1 MPLNQFD
8 VKPKGTSYNGQSISK
23 PEGSHNN
30 HYNNY
35 YTSPTFDRMAGGI
48 GAGNSS
54 YGLRATSN
62 ADGLGFHSPEYER
75 ALGELAATLAF
86 NKDTTQVQRYYAP
99 SYSGGSYKPKPEY
112 ITLDNINTGSLYSL
126 GDVSPEILKAQ
137 LIMKANGYD
146 VNTNGVYDS
155 KFADAMSTYKTN
167 NNRTNNYS
175 NTYGNKTIDVLNNAT
190 NKVTKEEYEKALGD
204 AVSSRIG
211 GAGNALSLTKDALKI
226 ASTKNK
232 TQGTPKTS
240 KTPKKITKG

>member
-8 VKPKGTSYNGQSISK
+8 VKPKGTSYNGQNISK
-23 PEGSHNN
+23 PEGNHNN

-35 YTSPTFDRMAGGI
+35 YTSPTFDRMTGGI

-112 ITLDNINTGSLYSL
+112 ITLDNINTGSLYTL

-146 VNTNGVYDS
+146 VNTNGVYDT
-155 KFADAMSTYKTN
+155 KFANAMSAYKADN
-167 NNRTNNYS
+167 GRTNDYAG
-175 NTYGNKTIDVLNNAT
+175 TYGNKTIDVLNNAT
-190 NKVTKEEYEKALGD
+190 NKVTVDDYNKALGN
-204 AVSSRIG
+204 AVKSSVGSAG
-211 GAGNALSLTKDALKI
+211 GGVSTVGKALNI
-226 ASTKNK
+226 ASTYNK
-232 TQGTPKTS
+232 TKGTKST
-240 KTPKKITKG
+240 TPKKITMG

>member
-8 VKPKGTSYNGQSISK
+8 VKPKGTFYNAQNVTKQGNS
-23 PEGSHNN
+23 NN
-30 HYNNY
+30 RYNNY
-35 YTSPTFDRMAGGI
+35 YTSPTFDRMTGGI

-99 SYSGGSYKPKPEY
+99 SHSGGSYKSQPEY
-112 ITLDNINTGSLYSL
+112 ITLDNINTGSLYTL

-155 KFADAMSTYKTN
+155 KFAEAMSAYKSD
-167 NNRTNNYS
+167 NNRTNNYN
-175 NTYGNKTIDVLNNAT
+175 NTYGNKTIDVLNNST
-190 NKVTKEEYEKALGD
+190 NKVTKEEYNRALGN
-204 AVSSRIG
+204 AISSNSKNVG
-211 GAGNALSLTKDALKI
+211 GAGSTVSKASNILSTYNK
-226 ASTKNK
+226 TKN
-232 TQGTPKTS
+232 TS
-240 KTPKKITKG
+240 KSPKKITKRKR

>member
-8 VKPKGTSYNGQSISK
+8 IKPKGTSYNAQSVTKQGNSY
-23 PEGSHNN
+23 NN

-35 YTSPTFDRMAGGI
+35 YTSPTFDKMTGGI

-86 NKDTTQVQRYYAP
+86 NKDTTQVQRYSAP
-99 SYSGGSYKPKPEY
+99 SGSYNPKSDY
-112 ITLDNINTGSLYSL
+112 ITLDNVNTGSLYTL

-155 KFADAMSTYKTN
+155 KFANAMSAYKTD

-175 NTYGNKTIDVLNNAT
+175 NTYGNKTIDVLNNST
-190 NKVTKEEYEKALGD
+190 NKVTKEEYNKALGN
-204 AVSSRIG
+204 AIKSNVGSPG
-211 GAGNALSLTKDALKI
+211 GAASTVGKALNI
-226 ASTKNK
+226 ASIYNK
-232 TQGTPKTS
+232 TKGTS

>member
-8 VKPKGTSYNGQSISK
+8 IKPKGTSYNTHSVTKQGNSN
-23 PEGSHNN
+23 G
-30 HYNNY
+30 YNNY
-35 YTSPTFDRMAGGI
+35 YISPTFDRMTGGI

-62 ADGLGFHSPEYER
+62 ADGLGFHSPEYKR

-99 SYSGGSYKPKPEY
+99 SGSYKPKPDY
-112 ITLDNINTGSLYSL
+112 ITLDNVNTGSLYTL

-155 KFADAMSTYKTN
+155 KFANAMSAYKTD

-175 NTYGNKTIDVLNNAT
+175 NTYGNKTIDVLNNST
-190 NKVTKEEYEKALGD
+190 NKVTKEEYNKALGN
-204 AVSSRIG
+204 AIKSNVGSPG
-211 GAGNALSLTKDALKI
+211 GAASTIGKALNI
-226 ASTKNK
+226 ASTHNK
-232 TQGTPKTS
+232 TKKTT
-240 KTPKKITKG
+240 KTPKNITKG

>member
-8 VKPKGTSYNGQSISK
+8 VKPKGTSYNTQSVTKQGNSN
-23 PEGSHNN
+23 G
-30 HYNNY
+30 YNNY
-35 YTSPTFDRMAGGI
+35 YVSPTFDRMTGGI

-86 NKDTTQVQRYYAP
+86 NKDTTQVQRYYSP
-99 SYSGGSYKPKPEY
+99 SYSSRPDY
-112 ITLDNINTGSLYSL
+112 ITLDNVNTGSLYTL

-137 LIMKANGYD
+137 LIMKSNGYD

-155 KFADAMSTYKTN
+155 KFANAMSAYKTD

-175 NTYGNKTIDVLNNAT
+175 NTYGNKTIDVLNNSA
-190 NKVTKEEYEKALGD
+190 NKVTKEEYNRALGNAIKSNVGNAGGAASTVGKAL
-204 AVSSRIG
+204 
-211 GAGNALSLTKDALKI
+211 NI
-226 ASTKNK
+226 ASTYNK
-232 TQGTPKTS
+232 TKGAS

>member
-8 VKPKGTSYNGQSISK
+8 VKPKGTSYNAQSVTKQGNSY
-23 PEGSHNN
+23 NN

-35 YTSPTFDRMAGGI
+35 YTSPTFDRMTGGI

-99 SYSGGSYKPKPEY
+99 SGSYNPKSDY
-112 ITLDNINTGSLYSL
+112 ITLDNVNTGSLYTL

-155 KFADAMSTYKTN
+155 KFANAMSAYKTD
-167 NNRTNNYS
+167 NNRTNNYN
-175 NTYGNKTIDVLNNAT
+175 NTYGNKTIDVLNNAP
-190 NKVTKEEYEKALGD
+190 NKVTKEEYNKVLGNAIKSNVGSPGGVASTVGKALN
-204 AVSSRIG
+204 I
-211 GAGNALSLTKDALKI
+211 T
-226 ASTKNK
+226 STYNK
-232 TQGTPKTS
+232 TKGTS

>member
-23 PEGSHNN
+23 PEGNHNS

-35 YTSPTFDRMAGGI
+35 YTSPTFDRMTGGI

-137 LIMKANGYD
+137 LIMKSNGYD

-155 KFADAMSTYKTN
+155 KFADAMSAYKSD
-167 NNRTNNYS
+167 NNRTNNYN
-175 NTYGNKTIDVLNNAT
+175 NTYGNKTIDVLNNAP
-190 NKVTKEEYEKALGD
+190 NKVTVDDYNAALGN
-204 AVSSRIG
+204 AVKSSVGSAG
-211 GAGNALSLTKDALKI
+211 GATSTVGKALKI
-226 ASTKNK
+226 ASTNNK
-232 TQGTPKTS
+232 TKNTT

>member
-8 VKPKGTSYNGQSISK
+8 VKPKGTSYNTQSVTKQGNS
-23 PEGSHNN
+23 N

-35 YTSPTFDRMAGGI
+35 YTSPTFDRMTGGI

-99 SYSGGSYKPKPEY
+99 SYSGGSYKPQPSY

-175 NTYGNKTIDVLNNAT
+175 NTYGNKTIDVLNNST
-190 NKVTKEEYEKALGD
+190 NKVTKEEYEKALDD

-211 GAGNALSLTKDALKI
+211 GSGNALSLTKDALKI

-232 TQGTPKTS
+232 TKGTPKTP
-240 KTPKKITKG
+240 KTPKKVTKG

>member
-8 VKPKGTSYNGQSISK
+8 VKPKGTSYNGQSVTK
-23 PEGSHNN
+23 QGNNN

-35 YTSPTFDRMAGGI
+35 YTSPTFDRMTGGI

-62 ADGLGFHSPEYER
+62 ADGLGFHSPDYER

-99 SYSGGSYKPKPEY
+99 SYSGGSYKPQPSY
-112 ITLDNINTGSLYSL
+112 ITLDNINTGSLYTL

-155 KFADAMSTYKTN
+155 KFADAMSAYKSD
-167 NNRTNNYS
+167 NNRTNNYN
-175 NTYGNKTIDVLNNAT
+175 NTYGNKTIDVLNNAP
-190 NKVTKEEYEKALGD
+190 NKVTVDDYNAALGN
-204 AVSSRIG
+204 AVKSSVGSAG
-211 GAGNALSLTKDALKI
+211 GATSTVGKALKI
-226 ASTKNK
+226 ASTNNK
-232 TQGTPKTS
+232 TKGTP

>member
-8 VKPKGTSYNGQSISK
+8 VKPKGTSYNTQGVTKQENSY
-23 PEGSHNN
+23 NN

-35 YTSPTFDRMAGGI
+35 YTSPTFDRMTGGI

-99 SYSGGSYKPKPEY
+99 SGSYKSKPEY
-112 ITLDNINTGSLYSL
+112 ITLDNVNTGSLYTL

-155 KFADAMSTYKTN
+155 KFADAMSAYKTD

-175 NTYGNKTIDVLNNAT
+175 NTYGNKTIDVLNNSA
-190 NKVTKEEYEKALGD
+190 NKVTKEEYNRALGNAIKSNVGNVGGAASTVGKAL
-204 AVSSRIG
+204 
-211 GAGNALSLTKDALKI
+211 NI
-226 ASTKNK
+226 ASTHNK
-232 TQGTPKTS
+232 TKGTS

>member
-8 VKPKGTSYNGQSISK
+8 VKPKGTSYNAQSVTKQGNSY
-23 PEGSHNN
+23 NN

-35 YTSPTFDRMAGGI
+35 YTSPTFDRMTGGI

-62 ADGLGFHSPEYER
+62 SDGLGFHSPEYER

-99 SYSGGSYKPKPEY
+99 SGSYNPKPDY
-112 ITLDNINTGSLYSL
+112 ITLNNVNTGSLYAL

-155 KFADAMSTYKTN
+155 KFANAMSAYKTD

-175 NTYGNKTIDVLNNAT
+175 NTYGNKTIDVLNNST
-190 NKVTKEEYEKALGD
+190 NKVTKEEYNKALGN
-204 AVSSRIG
+204 AIKSNVGRPG
-211 GAGNALSLTKDALKI
+211 GAASTIGKALNI
-226 ASTKNK
+226 ASTHNK
-232 TQGTPKTS
+232 TKSTS
-240 KTPKKITKG
+240 KAPKKITKR

>member
-8 VKPKGTSYNGQSISK
+8 VKPKGTSYNTQSVTKQGNSN
-23 PEGSHNN
+23 G
-30 HYNNY
+30 YNNY
-35 YTSPTFDRMAGGI
+35 YVSPTFDRMTGGI

-62 ADGLGFHSPEYER
+62 ADGLGFHTPEYER

-86 NKDTTQVQRYYAP
+86 NKDTTQVQRYAVP
-99 SYSGGSYKPKPEY
+99 SYKPRPDY
-112 ITLDNINTGSLYSL
+112 ITLDNVNTGSLYTL

-155 KFADAMSTYKTN
+155 KFANAMSAYKTD

-175 NTYGNKTIDVLNNAT
+175 NTYGNKTIDVLNNSA
-190 NKVTKEEYEKALGD
+190 NKVTKEEYNRALGNAIKSNVGSPGGAASTIGKAL
-204 AVSSRIG
+204 
-211 GAGNALSLTKDALKI
+211 NI
-226 ASTKNK
+226 ASTYNK
-232 TQGTPKTS
+232 TKNTT

>member
-8 VKPKGTSYNGQSISK
+8 VKPKGTSYNTQSVTKQGNSN
-23 PEGSHNN
+23 G
-30 HYNNY
+30 YNNY
-35 YTSPTFDRMAGGI
+35 YVSPTFDRMTGGI

-54 YGLRATSN
+54 YGLRTTSN

-99 SYSGGSYKPKPEY
+99 SGSYKPKPDY
-112 ITLDNINTGSLYSL
+112 ITLDNVNTGSLYTL

-155 KFADAMSTYKTN
+155 KFANAMSAYKTD

-175 NTYGNKTIDVLNNAT
+175 NTYGNKTIDVLNNSA
-190 NKVTKEEYEKALGD
+190 NKVTKEEYNRALGNTIKSNVGSPGGAASTVGKAL
-204 AVSSRIG
+204 
-211 GAGNALSLTKDALKI
+211 NI
-226 ASTKNK
+226 ASTYNK
-232 TQGTPKTS
+232 TKGTS

>member
-8 VKPKGTSYNGQSISK
+8 VKPKGTSYNTQGVTKQGNS
-23 PEGSHNN
+23 N

-35 YTSPTFDRMAGGI
+35 YTSPTFDRMTGGI

-99 SYSGGSYKPKPEY
+99 SYSGGSYKPQSSY

-155 KFADAMSTYKTN
+155 KFADAMSAYKSD
-167 NNRTNNYS
+167 NNRTNNYN
-175 NTYGNKTIDVLNNAT
+175 NTYGNKTIDVLNNAP
-190 NKVTKEEYEKALGD
+190 NKVTVDDYNAALGN

-226 ASTKNK
+226 SSTKNK
-232 TQGTPKTS
+232 TKGTPKTP
-240 KTPKKITKG
+240 KTPKKVTKG

>member
-8 VKPKGTSYNGQSISK
+8 VKPKGTSYNGQSVTK
-23 PEGSHNN
+23 QGNNN

-35 YTSPTFDRMAGGI
+35 YTSPTFDRMSGGI

-62 ADGLGFHSPEYER
+62 ADGLGFHSPDYER

-99 SYSGGSYKPKPEY
+99 SYSGGSYKPQPSY
-112 ITLDNINTGSLYSL
+112 ITLDNINTGSLYTL

-146 VNTNGVYDS
+146 VNTNGFYDS
-155 KFADAMSTYKTN
+155 KFADAMSAYKSD
-167 NNRTNNYS
+167 NNRTNNYN
-175 NTYGNKTIDVLNNAT
+175 NTYGNKTIDVLNNAP
-190 NKVTKEEYEKALGD
+190 NKVTVDDYNAALGNAVKSSVGSAGGATSTVGKAL
-204 AVSSRIG
+204 
-211 GAGNALSLTKDALKI
+211 NI
-226 ASTKNK
+226 ASTYNK
-232 TQGTPKTS
+232 TKDTS

>member
-8 VKPKGTSYNGQSISK
+8 VKPKGTSYNTQSVTKQGNSY
-23 PEGSHNN
+23 NN

-35 YTSPTFDRMAGGI
+35 YTSPTFDRMTGGI

-86 NKDTTQVQRYYAP
+86 NKDTTQVQKYYAP
-99 SYSGGSYKPKPEY
+99 SGSYNPKPDY
-112 ITLDNINTGSLYSL
+112 ITLDNVNTGSLYTL

-155 KFADAMSTYKTN
+155 KFANAMSAYKTD

-175 NTYGNKTIDVLNNAT
+175 NTYGNKTIDVLNNST
-190 NKVTKEEYEKALGD
+190 NKVTKEEYNKALGN
-204 AVSSRIG
+204 AIKSNFGSPG
-211 GAGNALSLTKDALKI
+211 GAASTIGKALNI
-226 ASTKNK
+226 ASTHNK
-232 TQGTPKTS
+232 TKGTS
-240 KTPKKITKG
+240 KTSKKITKGKR

>member
-23 PEGSHNN
+23 PEGNHNN

-35 YTSPTFDRMAGGI
+35 YTSPTFDRMTGGI

-54 YGLRATSN
+54 YGLRSTSN
-62 ADGLGFHSPEYER
+62 DAGLVGHSPEYER

-99 SYSGGSYKPKPEY
+99 SYSGGSYKPQPEY
-112 ITLDNINTGSLYSL
+112 IALDNINTGSLYSL

-155 KFADAMSTYKTN
+155 KFADAMSTYKSD

-175 NTYGNKTIDVLNNAT
+175 GTYGNKTIDVLNNAP
-190 NKVTKEEYEKALGD
+190 NKVTVEDYNKALGNAVKSSVGSPGG
-204 AVSSRIG
+204 AVSTVG
-211 GAGNALSLTKDALKI
+211 KALNI
-226 ASTKNK
+226 ASTHNK
-232 TQGTPKTS
+232 TKGTK

>member
-8 VKPKGTSYNGQSISK
+8 VKPKGTSYNTQSVTKQGNSN
-23 PEGSHNN
+23 G
-30 HYNNY
+30 YNNY
-35 YTSPTFDRMAGGI
+35 YVSPTFDRMTGGI

-99 SYSGGSYKPKPEY
+99 SYSGGSYKPKPDY
-112 ITLDNINTGSLYSL
+112 ITLDNVNTGSLYTL

-155 KFADAMSTYKTN
+155 KFANAMSAYKTD

-175 NTYGNKTIDVLNNAT
+175 NTYGNKTIDVLNNSA
-190 NKVTKEEYEKALGD
+190 NKVTKEEYNKALGN
-204 AVSSRIG
+204 AIKSNVGSPG
-211 GAGNALSLTKDALKI
+211 GAASTIGKALNI
-226 ASTKNK
+226 ASTHNK
-232 TQGTPKTS
+232 TKKTK

>member
-8 VKPKGTSYNGQSISK
+8 VKPKGTSYNTQSVTKQGNSN
-23 PEGSHNN
+23 G
-30 HYNNY
+30 YNNY
-35 YTSPTFDRMAGGI
+35 YVSPTFDRMTGGI

-54 YGLRATSN
+54 YGLRTTSN

-86 NKDTTQVQRYYAP
+86 NQDTTQVQRYYRP
-99 SYSGGSYKPKPEY
+99 SGSYSSQPDY
-112 ITLDNINTGSLYSL
+112 ITLDNIKTGSLYSL

-155 KFADAMSTYKTN
+155 KFADAMSAYKSD

-175 NTYGNKTIDVLNNAT
+175 NTYGNKTIDVLNNSA
-190 NKVTKEEYEKALGD
+190 NKVTKEEYNNALGNAIKSNVGSPVGAASTVGKAL
-204 AVSSRIG
+204 
-211 GAGNALSLTKDALKI
+211 NI
-226 ASTKNK
+226 ASTNNK
-232 TQGTPKTS
+232 TKGTP

>member
-8 VKPKGTSYNGQSISK
+8 VKPKGTSYNGQSVTK
-23 PEGSHNN
+23 QGNNN

-35 YTSPTFDRMAGGI
+35 YTSPTFDRMTGGI

-99 SYSGGSYKPKPEY
+99 SGSYKPRPEY
-112 ITLDNINTGSLYSL
+112 ITLDNVNTGSLYTL

-155 KFADAMSTYKTN
+155 KFANAMSAYKTD

-175 NTYGNKTIDVLNNAT
+175 NTYGNKTIDVLNNSI
-190 NKVTKEEYEKALGD
+190 NKVTKEEYNKALGN
-204 AVSSRIG
+204 AIKSNVGRPG
-211 GAGNALSLTKDALKI
+211 GAASTIGKALNI
-226 ASTKNK
+226 ASTHNK
-232 TQGTPKTS
+232 TKGTS

>member
-23 PEGSHNN
+23 SEGNRNS

-99 SYSGGSYKPKPEY
+99 SYSGGSYKPQSSY

-155 KFADAMSTYKTN
+155 KFADAMSVYKSD
-167 NNRTNNYS
+167 NNRTNNYN
-175 NTYGNKTIDVLNNAT
+175 NTYGNKTIDVLNNAP
-190 NKVTKEEYEKALGD
+190 NKVTVDDYNAALGNAVKSSVGNPGGATSTVGKAL
-204 AVSSRIG
+204 
-211 GAGNALSLTKDALKI
+211 NI
-226 ASTKNK
+226 ASTYHK
-232 TQGTPKTS
+232 TKGTS

>member
-8 VKPKGTSYNGQSISK
+8 IKPKGTSYNGQSVSK
-23 PEGSHNN
+23 PESNHNN

-35 YTSPTFDRMAGGI
+35 YTSPTFDRMTGGI

-62 ADGLGFHSPEYER
+62 DAGLVGHSPEYER

-86 NKDTTQVQRYYAP
+86 NQDTTQVQRYVAP
-99 SYSGGSYKPKPEY
+99 SYSGGGSYRPQPSY
-112 ITLDNINTGSLYSL
+112 ITLDNINTGSLYKL
-126 GDVSPEILKAQ
+126 GDASPEILKAQ

-155 KFADAMSTYKTN
+155 KFADAMSSYKTD

-190 NKVTKEEYEKALGD
+190 NKVTVNDYM
-204 AVSSRIG
+204 
-211 GAGNALSLTKDALKI
+211 NALSDTVKSNVSGVGSAASVAGKALNV
-226 ASTKNK
+226 ASTYNNTK
-232 TQGTPKTS
+232 GTA

>member
-8 VKPKGTSYNGQSISK
+8 IKPQGTSYNGQGISK
-23 PEGSHNN
+23 QGNNRNN

-35 YTSPTFDRMAGGI
+35 YTSPTFDRMTGGI

-62 ADGLGFHSPEYER
+62 DVGLVGHSPEYER

-86 NKDTTQVQRYYAP
+86 NRDTTQVQRYVAP
-99 SYSGGSYKPKPEY
+99 SYSGGGSYKPQPSY
-112 ITLDNINTGSLYSL
+112 ISVDNVNTGSLYGL

-146 VNTNGVYDS
+146 VNTNGVYDT
-155 KFADAMSTYKTN
+155 KFANAMSAYKSD

-190 NKVTKEEYEKALGD
+190 NRVTVDDYNAALGN
-204 AVSSRIG
+204 AIKSSVGSVG
-211 GAGNALSLTKDALKI
+211 GATSTVGKALKI
-226 ASTKNK
+226 ASTYNK
-232 TQGTPKTS
+232 TKGTP

>member
-8 VKPKGTSYNGQSISK
+8 VKPKGTSYNGQSVTK
-23 PEGSHNN
+23 QGNNNN

-35 YTSPTFDRMAGGI
+35 YTSPTFDRMTGGI

-62 ADGLGFHSPEYER
+62 DAGLVGHSPEYER

-99 SYSGGSYKPKPEY
+99 SYSGGSYKPQPSY

-175 NTYGNKTIDVLNNAT
+175 NTYGNKTIDVLNNST

-232 TQGTPKTS
+232 TKGTPKTS

>member
-8 VKPKGTSYNGQSISK
+8 VKPKGTSYNGQSVTK
-23 PEGSHNN
+23 QGNNN

-35 YTSPTFDRMAGGI
+35 YTSPTFDRMTGGI

-86 NKDTTQVQRYYAP
+86 NQDTTQVQRYVRP
-99 SYSGGSYKPKPEY
+99 SGSYGSQPNY
-112 ITLDNINTGSLYSL
+112 ITLDSINTGSLYSL

-155 KFADAMSTYKTN
+155 KFADAMAAYKTD

-175 NTYGNKTIDVLNNAT
+175 NTYGNKTIDVLNNAQ
-190 NKVTKEEYEKALGD
+190 NKVTVDDYNAALGNAVKSSVGSAGGSTSTVGKALN
-204 AVSSRIG
+204 V
-211 GAGNALSLTKDALKI
+211 
-226 ASTKNK
+226 ASTYNK
-232 TQGTPKTS
+232 TKSTA
-240 KTPKKITKG
+240 KTPKKVTKG

>member
-8 VKPKGTSYNGQSISK
+8 VKPKGTSYNTQSVTK
-23 PEGSHNN
+23 QGNN
-30 HYNNY
+30 NGYNNY
-35 YTSPTFDRMAGGI
+35 YVSPTFDRMTGGI

-99 SYSGGSYKPKPEY
+99 SYSGGSYKPQPSY

-146 VNTNGVYDS
+146 VNANGVYDS
-155 KFADAMSTYKTN
+155 KFANAMSAYKTD

-175 NTYGNKTIDVLNNAT
+175 NTYGNKTIDVLNNST
-190 NKVTKEEYEKALGD
+190 NKVTKEEYNKALGN
-204 AVSSRIG
+204 AIKSNVGSPG
-211 GAGNALSLTKDALKI
+211 GAASTIGKALNI
-226 ASTKNK
+226 ASAYNK
-232 TQGTPKTS
+232 TKGTS

>member
-8 VKPKGTSYNGQSISK
+8 VKPKGTSYNGQSVTK
-23 PEGSHNN
+23 QGNNN

-35 YTSPTFDRMAGGI
+35 YTSPTFDRMSGGI

-62 ADGLGFHSPEYER
+62 ADGLGFHSPDYER

-99 SYSGGSYKPKPEY
+99 SYSGGSYKPQPSY
-112 ITLDNINTGSLYSL
+112 ITLDNINTGSLYTL

-175 NTYGNKTIDVLNNAT
+175 NTYGNKTIDVLNNAQ
-190 NKVTKEEYEKALGD
+190 NKVTVDDYNAALGNAVKSSVGSAGGATSTVGKALNI
-204 AVSSRIG
+204 VS
-211 GAGNALSLTKDALKI
+211 TY
-226 ASTKNK
+226 NK
-232 TQGTPKTS
+232 TKGTS

>member
-35 YTSPTFDRMAGGI
+35 YTSPTFDRMTGGI

-86 NKDTTQVQRYYAP
+86 NKDTTQVQRYVAP
-99 SYSGGSYKPKPEY
+99 SYSGGGSYRPKPEY

-155 KFADAMSTYKTN
+155 KFADAMSSYKSD

-175 NTYGNKTIDVLNNAT
+175 NTYGNKTIDVLNNAQ
-190 NKVTKEEYEKALGD
+190 NKVTVDDYNAALGNAIKSSVGSVGGATSTVGKAL
-204 AVSSRIG
+204 
-211 GAGNALSLTKDALKI
+211 NI
-226 ASTKNK
+226 ASTYNK
-232 TQGTPKTS
+232 TKGTP

>member
-8 VKPKGTSYNGQSISK
+8 VKPKGTSYNTQSVTKQGNSN
-23 PEGSHNN
+23 G
-30 HYNNY
+30 YNNY
-35 YTSPTFDRMAGGI
+35 YVSPTFDRMTGGI

-86 NKDTTQVQRYYAP
+86 NKDTTQVQRYVAP
-99 SYSGGSYKPKPEY
+99 SGSYKPRPDY
-112 ITLDNINTGSLYSL
+112 ITLDNVNTGSLYTL

-155 KFADAMSTYKTN
+155 KFANAMSTYKTD

-175 NTYGNKTIDVLNNAT
+175 NTYGNKTIDVLNNSA
-190 NKVTKEEYEKALGD
+190 NKVTKEEYNKALGN
-204 AVSSRIG
+204 AIKSNVGRPG
-211 GAGNALSLTKDALKI
+211 GAASTVGKALNI
-226 ASTKNK
+226 ASTHNK
-232 TQGTPKTS
+232 TKNTT

>member
-8 VKPKGTSYNGQSISK
+8 IKPQGTSYNGQGISK
-23 PEGSHNN
+23 QGNNRNN

-35 YTSPTFDRMAGGI
+35 YTSPTFDRMTGGI

-86 NKDTTQVQRYYAP
+86 NQDTTQVQRYVAP
-99 SYSGGSYKPKPEY
+99 SYSGGGSYKPQPSY
-112 ITLDNINTGSLYSL
+112 ITLDNINTGSLYRL
-126 GDVSPEILKAQ
+126 GDVNPEILKAQ

-155 KFADAMSTYKTN
+155 KFADAMSSYKSD

-190 NKVTKEEYEKALGD
+190 NKVTKEEYEKVLGD
-204 AVSSRIG
+204 VVKSSVGSSG
-211 GAGNALSLTKDALKI
+211 GATSSVGKALNI
-226 ASTKNK
+226 ASTYNK
-232 TQGTPKTS
+232 TKGTS

>member
-8 VKPKGTSYNGQSISK
+8 VKPKGTSYNTQSVTKQGNSN
-23 PEGSHNN
+23 G
-30 HYNNY
+30 YNNY
-35 YTSPTFDRMAGGI
+35 YVSPTFDRMTGGI

-62 ADGLGFHSPEYER
+62 ADGLGFHSLEYER

-86 NKDTTQVQRYYAP
+86 NKDTTQVQRYYA
-99 SYSGGSYKPKPEY
+99 SSYKSRPDY
-112 ITLDNINTGSLYSL
+112 ITLDNVNTGSLYTL

-155 KFADAMSTYKTN
+155 KFANAMSAYKTD
-167 NNRTNNYS
+167 NNRTNNYN
-175 NTYGNKTIDVLNNAT
+175 NTYGNKTIDVLNNAP
-190 NKVTKEEYEKALGD
+190 NKVTKEEYNRALGNAIKSNVGSPGGAASTVGKAL
-204 AVSSRIG
+204 
-211 GAGNALSLTKDALKI
+211 NI
-226 ASTKNK
+226 ASTHNK
-232 TQGTPKTS
+232 TKKTT

>member
-8 VKPKGTSYNGQSISK
+8 VKPKGTSYNGQSVTK
-23 PEGSHNN
+23 QGNNN

-35 YTSPTFDRMAGGI
+35 YTSPTFDRMSGGI

-62 ADGLGFHSPEYER
+62 ADGLGFHSPDYER

-99 SYSGGSYKPKPEY
+99 SYSGGSYKPQPSY
-112 ITLDNINTGSLYSL
+112 ITLDNINTGSLYTL

-155 KFADAMSTYKTN
+155 KFADAMSAYKSD
-167 NNRTNNYS
+167 NNRTNNYN
-175 NTYGNKTIDVLNNAT
+175 NTYGNKTIDVLNNAP
-190 NKVTKEEYEKALGD
+190 NKVTVDDYNAALGN
-204 AVSSRIG
+204 AVKSSVGSAG
-211 GAGNALSLTKDALKI
+211 GATSTVGKALKI
-226 ASTKNK
+226 ASTNNK
-232 TQGTPKTS
+232 TKGTP

>member
-8 VKPKGTSYNGQSISK
+8 VKPKGTSYNGQSVTK
-23 PEGSHNN
+23 QGNNN

-35 YTSPTFDRMAGGI
+35 YTSPTFDRMTGGI

-62 ADGLGFHSPEYER
+62 SDSLGFHSPEYER

-99 SYSGGSYKPKPEY
+99 SYSGGSYKPQPSY
-112 ITLDNINTGSLYSL
+112 ITLDNINTGSLYTL

-155 KFADAMSTYKTN
+155 KFADAMSAYKSD
-167 NNRTNNYS
+167 NNRTNNYN
-175 NTYGNKTIDVLNNAT
+175 NTYGNKTIDVLNNAP
-190 NKVTKEEYEKALGD
+190 NKVTVDDYNAALGN
-204 AVSSRIG
+204 AVKSSVGSAG
-211 GAGNALSLTKDALKI
+211 GATSTVGKALKI
-226 ASTKNK
+226 ASTNNK
-232 TQGTPKTS
+232 TKGTP

>member
-8 VKPKGTSYNGQSISK
+8 VKPKGTSYNTQSVTKQGNSN
-23 PEGSHNN
+23 G
-30 HYNNY
+30 YNNY
-35 YTSPTFDRMAGGI
+35 YVSPTFDRMTGGI

-62 ADGLGFHSPEYER
+62 ADGLDFHSPEYER

-99 SYSGGSYKPKPEY
+99 SYSGGSYKPQPDY
-112 ITLDNINTGSLYSL
+112 ITLDNVNTGSLYTL

-155 KFADAMSTYKTN
+155 KFANAMSAYKTD

-175 NTYGNKTIDVLNNAT
+175 NTYGNKTIDVLNNST
-190 NKVTKEEYEKALGD
+190 KKVTKEEYNKALGN
-204 AVSSRIG
+204 AFKSSVGNVG
-211 GAGNALSLTKDALKI
+211 GAASTVGKALNI
-226 ASTKNK
+226 ASTYNK
-232 TQGTPKTS
+232 TKGTK